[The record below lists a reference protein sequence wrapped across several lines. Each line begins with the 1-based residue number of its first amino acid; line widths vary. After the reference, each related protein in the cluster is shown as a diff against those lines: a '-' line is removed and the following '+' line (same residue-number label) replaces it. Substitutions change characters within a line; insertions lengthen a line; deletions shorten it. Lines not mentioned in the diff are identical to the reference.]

1 MFHNILGTS
10 HINNW
15 ISHQSSAAKNI
26 PNSETN
32 PTYKVDNLIYNETKT
47 EHNKSEKEHIMKTT
61 ITQSQVSPTDS
72 LDSVGSVALSSIDN
86 SNNETMDEKDVLK
99 VR

>member
-1 MFHNILGTS
+1 MFHNILGSS
-10 HINNW
+10 HSNNW
-15 ISHQSSAAKNI
+15 VSHQSSTAKRI
-26 PNSETN
+26 HDSKTS
-32 PTYKVDNLIYNETKT
+32 PTYKVDNLIYNETKK

-86 SNNETMDEKDVLK
+86 SNNETMDEKEVLK